1 MLPGGIRVF
10 GELAAYRAVK
20 RRDHQATVKI
30 GDLKILIVG
39 QRVVDQLALW
49 VQAFHLFT
57 LGKIDPILRVAGDD
71 LNGRIL
77 IDQVTV
83 DHRRTVG
90 VAVNRLA
97 ENIHRVQRWRGGQ
110 GNFTASK
117 WSRMRR

>member
-10 GELAAYRAVK
+10 GELTAYRTVK
-20 RRDHQATVKI
+20 RRDHRAAVKI
-30 GDLKILIVG
+30 GNLKILIVS

-57 LGKIDPILRVAGDD
+57 LGKIDPILRIAGND
-71 LNGRIL
+71 LNRRIL
-77 IDQVTV
+77 IDQVAV

-97 ENIHRVQRWRGGQ
+97 ENIDRVQRWRGGQ

-117 WSRMRR
+117 